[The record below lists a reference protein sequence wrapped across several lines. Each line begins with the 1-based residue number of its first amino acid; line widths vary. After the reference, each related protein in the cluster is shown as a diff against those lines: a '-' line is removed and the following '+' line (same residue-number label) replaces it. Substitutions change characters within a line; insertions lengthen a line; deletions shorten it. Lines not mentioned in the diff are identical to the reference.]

1 MATTVYIPKELLAA
15 VDNRAKELKLNRNR
29 FILFTLK
36 KALSEE
42 TSWDPEFLQALD
54 DVEPEEAK
62 VVDAMWDDIKR
73 HRLSKKSI
81 KL

>member
-1 MATTVYIPKELLAA
+1 MA

-29 FILFTLK
+29 FIVSTLK

-42 TSWDPEFLQALD
+42 TSWPPEFLQVLD
-54 DVEPEEAK
+54 EVEPEEAK
-62 VVDAMWDDIKR
+62 LVDAMLDDIKR
-73 HRLSKKSI
+73 HRLSKKNI